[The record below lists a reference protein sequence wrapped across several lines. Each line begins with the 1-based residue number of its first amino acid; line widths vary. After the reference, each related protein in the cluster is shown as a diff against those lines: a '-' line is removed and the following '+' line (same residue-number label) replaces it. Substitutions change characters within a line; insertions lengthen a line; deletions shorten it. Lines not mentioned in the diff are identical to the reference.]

1 MLVPHANFNL
11 PSGALSGTTVRTP
24 AEENRGSKTGASA
37 KIKPCINNIKLYHFS
52 RISPP

>member
-37 KIKPCINNIKLYHFS
+37 KIKPYINY
-52 RISPP
+52 